1 MVNTCKMGH
10 ISSVPLIA
18 VKDFMSE
25 YNTDK
30 ISITEN
36 SLKLSRNYKVM
47 IFSKS
52 GTQVGNIVLKMMLDL
67 ENISRSFALIFRFLE
82 NM

>member
-10 ISSVPLIA
+10 ISSMPLIA

-52 GTQVGNIVLKMMLDL
+52 GTQVGNIVL